1 MTVLQA
7 CPVCGQGHLTPQVDT
22 NTVVINGKSYDMPC
36 HFAICNTCESEVA
49 DADDAQQNAEYM
61 KSLLRDLNAD
71 LRDILMSKESNS
83 DE

>member
-22 NTVVINGKSYDMPC
+22 NTVVINGKSYDLPC

-49 DADDAQQNAEYM
+49 DTDDACENARLM
-61 KSLLRDLNAD
+61 KELRQRVENEMTNKL
-71 LRDILMSKESNS
+71 KEKP
-83 DE
+83 

>member
-22 NTVVINGKSYDMPC
+22 NKVVINGKSYDLPC

-61 KSLLRDLNAD
+61 KSLRQRVENEMTKKL
-71 LRDILMSKESNS
+71 KEKP
-83 DE
+83 